1 MFQMSPH
8 PSYEKMLLNNVHVL
22 LILIPFNVMIMCC
35 FRRSKLPLKKKV
47 ALRTRAYRGK
57 KEHKNKQG
65 DKSSP
70 SHSANK
76 KRVSSYFEVIVRIA
90 FCY

>member
-1 MFQMSPH
+1 MFLCS
-8 PSYEKMLLNNVHVL
+8 S
-22 LILIPFNVMIMCC
+22 
-35 FRRSKLPLKKKV
+35 RSKLPLKKKV

-65 DKSSP
+65 DKASP

-76 KRVSSYFEVIVRIA
+76 KRVSQSSIA
-90 FCY
+90 NSHSNLNCISCINTNSVFIFRSQVTRQSLKNPIK